1 MNLMSSLQ
9 PVAMFALGFVAF
21 EAAAQPTADKPD
33 LKVGDK
39 WEFNQTVKIVPGEEK
54 SEPWS
59 RRVVEIQP
67 DGRIQVATAKDEML
81 ALDAMLNRIDPRGPE
96 YSVATYK
103 FPMKVGSEWSYSART
118 GEGGMLERRGS
129 YKVVAYEPV
138 TVPAGTFDCF
148 RVEGQWENSNK
159 SYSGRA
165 REQYWYC
172 PAIKF
177 FAKFSFQYD
186 QNWRDR
192 PSRSETR
199 QSELT
204 KFTPAP

>member
-1 MNLMSSLQ
+1 MNLTSSLQ
-9 PVAMFALGFVAF
+9 LVAMFAVGFVAL

-39 WEFNQTVKIVPGEEK
+39 WVFNQTVKVVPGEEK
-54 SEPWS
+54 SDTWS
-59 RRVVEIQP
+59 RRVAEIQP
-67 DGRIQVATAKDEML
+67 DGRIQLATGKDEML
-81 ALDAMLNRIDPRGPE
+81 AFDAMLNRIDQRGPE
-96 YSVATYK
+96 YSFPTYK
-103 FPMKVGSEWSYSART
+103 FPMKIGSEWSYSART

-148 RVEGQWENSNK
+148 HVEGQWDNSTK

-177 FAKFSFQYD
+177 IAKSSFQYD
-186 QNWRDR
+186 QTWGGR

-199 QSELT
+199 LSELT